1 MNRSPMTSASGR
13 TRDLEWNDVNVL
25 LAICRAGSLGGAART
40 IGLTHS
46 TVFRR
51 LNAIEEK
58 TGVRFFDRL
67 PHGYVMTESGEAA
80 KRFGERMEAEMY
92 ALGRE
97 ILGRDMR
104 LQGKIRM
111 TAPEGLATAFLSP
124 VLTAFQREHP
134 DVSIELTVTSLSLD
148 LAQREADIALRV
160 TNNPPDTSLG
170 RKICD
175 FGNDIYAS
183 SAYLKR
189 HKETPLSEHAW
200 IMSAGS
206 ADWVISKVW
215 KSRSKAEERVVMS
228 SNSLPAVL
236 GAARAGLGLV
246 TLPNFLG
253 DPDPALETVPHQLRG
268 MNLELWVLTHPD
280 LRHTARVKAIM
291 AHVHAALGEQSGLIE
306 GNGSSG

>member
-1 MNRSPMTSASGR
+1 MSRSPMTSASGR
-13 TRDLEWNDVNVL
+13 TRDLEWNDVAVL

-40 IGLTHS
+40 MGLTHS

-58 TGVRFFDRL
+58 SGVRFFERL

-80 KRFGERMEAEMY
+80 KRFGERMEADMY

-111 TAPEGLATAFLSP
+111 TAPEGLATALLSP

-134 DVSIELTVTSLSLD
+134 DVSVELIVTSLSLD
-148 LAQREADIALRV
+148 LAQREADLALRV
-160 TNNPPDTSLG
+160 TNSPPDTSLG

-183 SAYLKR
+183 PDYLER
-189 HKETPLSEHAW
+189 RRETPLSEHDW

-206 ADWVISKVW
+206 ADWIISKVW
-215 KSRSKAEERVVMS
+215 KSRSRAEERIVMS
-228 SNSLPAVL
+228 SNALPAVL
-236 GAARAGLGLV
+236 GAARAGLGVV
-246 TLPNFLG
+246 TLPSFLG
-253 DPDPALETVPHQLRG
+253 DPDPALEAVPHQLRG
-268 MNLELWVLTHPD
+268 LKLELWLLTHPD
-280 LRHTARVKAIM
+280 LRHTARVKALM
-291 AHVHAALGEQSGLIE
+291 AHVHSALVKQSGLL
-306 GNGSSG
+306 GGGHSSG

>member
-1 MNRSPMTSASGR
+1 MSGPPMTSTLDR
-13 TRDLEWNDVNVL
+13 LRDLEWNDVTVL

-40 IGLTHS
+40 LGLTHS

-67 PHGYVMTESGEAA
+67 SHGYVATESGEAA

-92 ALGRE
+92 ALSRE

-104 LQGKIRM
+104 LQGNIRM
-111 TAPEGLATAFLSP
+111 TAPEGVATAFLSP
-124 VLTAFQREHP
+124 VLTSFQREHP
-134 DVSIELTVTSLSLD
+134 DVSIELIATSLSLD

-160 TNNPPDTSLG
+160 TRKPPDTSLG

-183 SAYLKR
+183 PAYLEC
-189 HKETPLSEHAW
+189 HKETPLSEHDW

-206 ADWVISKVW
+206 ADWIISKIW
-215 KSRSKAEERVVMS
+215 KNRSKAEERIVMS
-228 SNSLPAVL
+228 SNSLSVVL
-236 GAARAGLGLV
+236 GATREGLGLA

-253 DPDPALETVPHQLRG
+253 DPDPALEAVPHQLRE
-268 MNLELWVLTHPD
+268 MKLELWVLTHPD
-280 LRHTARVKAIM
+280 LRHTARVKALM
-291 AHVHAALGEQSGLIE
+291 AHVHASLAKQSSLFE
-306 GNGSSG
+306 GGNSSG

>member
-1 MNRSPMTSASGR
+1 M
-13 TRDLEWNDVNVL
+13 
-25 LAICRAGSLGGAART
+25 
-40 IGLTHS
+40 GLTHS

-51 LNAIEEK
+51 LNTIEEK

-67 PHGYVMTESGEAA
+67 PQGYVMTESGEAA
-80 KRFGERMEAEMY
+80 KHFGERMEAEMH

-97 ILGRDMR
+97 ILGRDMK
-104 LQGKIRM
+104 LQGKVRM

-124 VLTAFQREHP
+124 VLTAFQRDHP
-134 DVSIELTVTSLSLD
+134 DVSLELIVTSLSLD
-148 LAQREADIALRV
+148 LVQREADVALRV

-183 SAYLKR
+183 PAYLEQ
-189 HKETPLSEHAW
+189 HMETPLSEHAW

-206 ADWVISKVW
+206 ADWMISKVW
-215 KSRSKAEERVVMS
+215 RSRSKAEERIVMT
-228 SNSLPAVL
+228 SNALPAVL

-246 TLPNFLG
+246 TLPSFLG

-268 MNLELWVLTHPD
+268 MKLQLWVLTHPD
-280 LRHTARVKAIM
+280 LRHTARVRALM
-291 AHVHAALGEQSGLIE
+291 THVYTALGRQRRLLE
-306 GNGSSG
+306 GSHAIG